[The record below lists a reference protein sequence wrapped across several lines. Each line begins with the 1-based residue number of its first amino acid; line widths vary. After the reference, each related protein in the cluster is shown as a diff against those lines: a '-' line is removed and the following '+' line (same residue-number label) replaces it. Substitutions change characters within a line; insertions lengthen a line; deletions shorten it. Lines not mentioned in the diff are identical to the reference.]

1 MHTPQPWDK
10 DHVQNFKASVNH
22 RQFTHMT
29 IDQNFKVRKIDM
41 DTCLTEREPF
51 PRIMVDNLVFPSST
65 PLVLFLA
72 QLLPGKEI

>member
-1 MHTPQPWDK
+1 MQTPQPWDK
-10 DHVQNFKASVNH
+10 DHVKTFKASVNH
-22 RQFTHMT
+22 RQFTHLI
-29 IDQNFKVRKIDM
+29 IDQDFKVHKIDK
-41 DTCLTEREPF
+41 DTCLTKREPF